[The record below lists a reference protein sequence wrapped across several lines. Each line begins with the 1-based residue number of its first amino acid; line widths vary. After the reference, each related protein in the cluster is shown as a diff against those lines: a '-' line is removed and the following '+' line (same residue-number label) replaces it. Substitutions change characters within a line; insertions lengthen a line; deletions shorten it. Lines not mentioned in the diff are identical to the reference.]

1 MSDKKNITLDRKNIT
16 RTIVNFYVLIFALV
30 SILIALLVVTY
41 YLTPN
46 NYELVKFNSDKFIQ
60 ISQKE
65 YMIGSGKNLVIE
77 PNELTNK
84 LIGFG
89 EKTNL
94 IVQNYFKSQGVICLS
109 EELIKV
115 KYSSSIMILNLTNKP
130 VNLLVKF
137 YDEKY

>member
-1 MSDKKNITLDRKNIT
+1 MSDRKNITFDKKNIT
-16 RTIVNFYVLIFALV
+16 RTIVNFYIFIFALV

-46 NYELVKFNSDKFIQ
+46 NYELVKFDSDKFIL

-65 YMIGSGKNLVIE
+65 YMIESGTNLVIE
-77 PNELTNK
+77 PNDLTNK
-84 LIGFG
+84 LLGFG

-115 KYSSSIMILNLTNKP
+115 KYSSSIMILNSTNKP

-137 YDEKY
+137 YSEKY